1 MNGYTWLRLYHGTFN
16 DPKWPLVARLS
27 KQTVGVVVSIWT
39 PLLEYASM
47 NEDRGSVDK
56 FCPEEID
63 VLYGYADGTTAS
75 VFQVMKERGII
86 TPDNRIAAWDDR
98 QPMETD
104 NNSRRARTSTER
116 VRKYRE
122 RKTAKS
128 ANETDETHE
137 TLHVT
142 PETFHE
148 TDETHETPIRED
160 NIRLEN
166 INTPPI
172 SPQGET
178 PVCVSA
184 LPSSSLE
191 AETPEQ
197 ATASETVT
205 EPGIAESVPVSG
217 NSSSETQQ
225 ETLHVTQQE
234 THAET
239 EMKRETVSPET
250 DSETSNTV
258 TAPQVDTSHGN
269 PAWKEF
275 NYLYSL
281 WPNQQGKEKAWRE
294 YAYLRARHLVP
305 ESYVLAEVI
314 ARFKAED
321 RKWKRG
327 YVPMMNNWLH
337 DRRWDDVPD
346 KAPAPSYAPDE
357 NGRTRYVV
365 ESEQDYSE
373 PSKFCGLTE
382 LI

>member
-184 LPSSSLE
+184 LLSSSLE

-217 NSSSETQQ
+217 NGETQQ
-225 ETLHVTQQE
+225 ETLHVTQRE

-239 EMKRETVSPET
+239 EMKHETVSPET
-250 DSETSNTV
+250 QGETPTDTV
-258 TAPQVDTSHGN
+258 APQADLSHGN

-275 NYLYSL
+275 CYLYSL
-281 WPNQQGKEKAWRE
+281 WPVQQGKEKAWRE
-294 YAYLRARHLVP
+294 YAALKARHLVP

-314 ARFKAED
+314 DRFKAED

-327 YVPMMNNWLH
+327 YTPLMANWLR
-337 DRRWDDVPD
+337 DRRWDDVPE

-357 NGRTRYVV
+357 NGRQRYVD
-365 ESEQDYSE
+365 EADQDYSG
-373 PSKFCGLTE
+373 PSNFCGLTE

>member
-39 PLLEYASM
+39 PLLECASM

-166 INTPPI
+166 INTPPL

-178 PVCVSA
+178 QGVGVSTPA
-184 LPSSSLE
+184 QTSSPLK
-191 AETPEQ
+191 ARETPKPDPEPKPEPPAGDTPQ
-197 ATASETVT
+197 APDTT
-205 EPGIAESVPVSG
+205 
-217 NSSSETQQ
+217 
-225 ETLHVTQQE
+225 
-234 THAET
+234 
-239 EMKRETVSPET
+239 
-250 DSETSNTV
+250 
-258 TAPQVDTSHGN
+258 TAPQVDTTHGN

-275 NYLYSL
+275 CYVFSL
-281 WPNQQGKEKAWRE
+281 WPVQQGKEKAWRE
-294 YAYLRARHLVP
+294 YAYLKARHLVP

-314 ARFKAED
+314 DRFKVED

-327 YVPMMNNWLH
+327 YTPLMANWLR
-337 DRRWDDVPD
+337 DRRWDDQPD

-357 NGRTRYVV
+357 NGRTRYVN
-365 ESEQDYSE
+365 ENEQDYSR
-373 PSKFCGLTE
+373 SYSGDLVTA
-382 LI
+382 L

>member
-128 ANETDETHE
+128 ANETDET
-137 TLHVT
+137 LHVT

-160 NIRLEN
+160 KIREEY
-166 INTPPI
+166 INTPPL

-178 PVCVSA
+178 GVGVSTPA
-184 LPSSSLE
+184 QTSSPLK
-191 AETPEQ
+191 ARETPGPDPEPKPDPKPKPEPPAEDPPQ
-197 ATASETVT
+197 APDTT
-205 EPGIAESVPVSG
+205 
-217 NSSSETQQ
+217 
-225 ETLHVTQQE
+225 
-234 THAET
+234 
-239 EMKRETVSPET
+239 
-250 DSETSNTV
+250 
-258 TAPQVDTSHGN
+258 TAPQVDTTHGN

-275 NYLYSL
+275 CYVFSL
-281 WPNQQGKEKAWRE
+281 WPVQQGKEKAWRE

-305 ESYVLAEVI
+305 ESYALADIIE
-314 ARFKAED
+314 RFKAED
-321 RKWKRG
+321 RRWKRG
-327 YVPMMNNWLH
+327 YVPMMANWLH
-337 DRRWDDVPD
+337 DRRWDDVPE

>member
-39 PLLEYASM
+39 PLLECASM

-137 TLHVT
+137 T
-142 PETFHE
+142 FHE

-166 INTPPI
+166 INTPPL

-178 PVCVSA
+178 QGVGVSTPA
-184 LPSSSLE
+184 QTSSPLK
-191 AETPEQ
+191 ARETPKPDPEPKPEPPAGDTPQ
-197 ATASETVT
+197 APDTT
-205 EPGIAESVPVSG
+205 
-217 NSSSETQQ
+217 
-225 ETLHVTQQE
+225 
-234 THAET
+234 
-239 EMKRETVSPET
+239 
-250 DSETSNTV
+250 
-258 TAPQVDTSHGN
+258 TAPQVDTTHGN

-275 NYLYSL
+275 CYVFSL
-281 WPNQQGKEKAWRE
+281 WPVQQGKEKAWRE
-294 YAYLRARHLVP
+294 YAYLKARHLVP

-314 ARFKAED
+314 DRFKVED

-327 YVPMMNNWLH
+327 YTPLMANWLR
-337 DRRWDDVPD
+337 DRRWDDQPD

-357 NGRTRYVV
+357 NGRTRYVN
-365 ESEQDYSE
+365 ENEQDYSR
-373 PSKFCGLTE
+373 SYSGDLVTA
-382 LI
+382 L

>member
-166 INTPPI
+166 INTPPL

-178 PVCVSA
+178 GVGVEGTSEKSSA
-184 LPSSSLE
+184 VPPKAPEPE
-191 AETPEQ
+191 ADPP
-197 ATASETVT
+197 ATDTT
-205 EPGIAESVPVSG
+205 
-217 NSSSETQQ
+217 
-225 ETLHVTQQE
+225 
-234 THAET
+234 
-239 EMKRETVSPET
+239 
-250 DSETSNTV
+250 

-269 PAWKEF
+269 PCWKEF
-275 NYLYSL
+275 CYVFSL
-281 WPNQQGKEKAWRE
+281 WPVQQGKEKAWRE

-305 ESYVLAEVI
+305 ESYALADIIE
-314 ARFKAED
+314 RFKAED
-321 RKWKRG
+321 RRWKRG
-327 YVPMMNNWLH
+327 YTPLMANWLR
-337 DRRWDDVPD
+337 DRRWDDQPD

-357 NGRTRYVV
+357 NGRTRYVN
-365 ESEQDYSE
+365 ENEQDYSR
-373 PSKFCGLTE
+373 SYSGDLVAA
-382 LI
+382 L